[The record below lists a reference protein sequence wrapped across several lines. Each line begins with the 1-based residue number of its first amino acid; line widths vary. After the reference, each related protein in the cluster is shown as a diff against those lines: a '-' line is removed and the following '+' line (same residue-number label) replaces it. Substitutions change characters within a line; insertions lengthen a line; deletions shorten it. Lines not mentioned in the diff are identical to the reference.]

1 MSITQKICYPMKFKA
16 KAIIIFTLFF
26 SLITNA
32 QIESI
37 SLPKGNVEIKVNH
50 FSPIISIYVDS
61 TNSVYLEKEL
71 IKVYDI
77 SKELLYIRYKMP
89 FEAQMTIKIFLYV
102 DNNADYS
109 TVDEIKTQ
117 LASAYYERVYYKTNS
132 IEDKDILKGMS
143 WTNHQ
148 SFFHLNKPEKVL
160 TKKEHESQKRLNDSI
175 NEEFADIPAPPAP
188 PSNWFFDSQHIIY
201 SDSQNAID
209 EALEDKIYTCVTLT
223 NEGYKSGNDI
233 LTFDKKE
240 KVEHLFSY
248 NDIVFVKFS
257 QDLKYENYFK
267 AVSQYKELD
276 NNRKGFFFELSHE
289 ITAIHKKS
297 NIKLCN

>member
-1 MSITQKICYPMKFKA
+1 MKFKTQY
-16 KAIIIFTLFF
+16 IFIFTLFF
-26 SLITNA
+26 SLIINA

-37 SLPKGNVEIKVNH
+37 NLPKGNVEIKVNH

-132 IEDKDILKGMS
+132 IEDKDILKGIS

-148 SFFHLNKPEKVL
+148 SFFHLNRPEIVL
-160 TKKEHESQKRLNDSI
+160 TKKEYESQKRLNDSI

-188 PSNWFFDSQHIIY
+188 PSNWFFYSQHIIY

-240 KVEHLFSY
+240 KVEDLFSY

-267 AVSQYKELD
+267 AVRQYKELD
-276 NNRKGFFFELSHE
+276 NKRKGFFFELSHE